1 MTEEAASLAV
11 PTFVKERRKLK
22 GMTQADLA
30 HSAGLSTAAIHNLEA
45 GKNGFTDKSLAAIA
59 RVLECTAVELLTDPK
74 QDSSPAV
81 GEAAVKALLRRIAG
95 LPEDA
100 INPAWKMISG
110 LLEDAGQSQS
120 DSPHGQSGSANRPHE
135 EQPSQSR
142 FQRSSS

>member
-1 MTEEAASLAV
+1 MTEEATPLAV
-11 PTFVKERRKLK
+11 PTFVRERRKLK
-22 GMTQADLA
+22 KLTQAELA
-30 HSAGLSTAAIHNLEA
+30 HNAGLSTAAIHNLEA

-59 RVLECTAVELLTDPK
+59 RVLECSPVELLTDPK
-74 QDSSPAV
+74 ADGSPAV
-81 GEAAVKALLRRIAG
+81 GEAAVKVLLRRIAG

-120 DSPHGQSGSANRPHE
+120 DSLRGRSESANRPRE